1 LITQAY
7 LNTEIDLA
15 KRIFIYYTD
24 KLLDIYYVGNK
35 NIQPWYNDS
44 LTIDYLLNALMVCEI
59 VNGSVFIGAKQMP
72 ISYLY
77 GISARVREFLNYELR
92 QIVYADLDQQDRIST
107 QIPSEP
113 SNVIVV
119 KVPALGWAEW
129 SVLITVDDATVV
141 ALPFNI
147 SMADIYSLSI
157 TINGDDP
164 FGLAAPDTEGCHII
178 GSTLYWHNYYNLK
191 INDRLIFKYQKIV

>member
-1 LITQAY
+1 MITQAY

-24 KLLDIYYVGNK
+24 KLLDIYSVGNK
-35 NIQPWYNDS
+35 EIQPWYNDS
-44 LTIDYLLNALMVCEI
+44 LTIDYLLNALMVCEV
-59 VNGSVFIGAKQMP
+59 VNGSVFIGSNEMP
-72 ISYLY
+72 VSYLQ

-92 QIVYADLDQQDRIST
+92 QIVYAELDQDDHIST

-113 SNVIVV
+113 PTVIMVNT
-119 KVPALGWAEW
+119 PPLGWAEW
-129 SVLITVDDATVV
+129 SIVITQDDVTEV

-147 SMADIYSLSI
+147 SAADIYSLSI

-164 FGLAAPDTEGCHII
+164 FGLAAPDEEGCHII
-178 GSTLYWHNYYNLK
+178 GTTLYWHNYYNLK
-191 INDRLIFKYQKIV
+191 TDDVLVIKYQMIA

>member
-1 LITQAY
+1 MITQAY

-24 KLLDIYYVGNK
+24 KLLDVYSVGDK

-44 LTIDYLLNALMVCEI
+44 LTIDYLLNALMVCDVI
-59 VNGSVFIGAKQMP
+59 NGSVFIGSNEMP
-72 ISYLY
+72 ASYLS

-92 QIVYADLDQQDRIST
+92 QIVYAELDQNDHISIQT
-107 QIPSEP
+107 PSEP
-113 SNVIVV
+113 PAVIVV
-119 KVPALGWAEW
+119 NSPVLGWLEYPIE
-129 SVLITVDDATVV
+129 ITVDDIAEV
-141 ALPFNI
+141 ALPFDI
-147 SMADIYSLSI
+147 AIADIYSLSV

-164 FGLAAPDTEGCHII
+164 ISLAAPDEEGCHII

-191 INDRLIFKYQKIV
+191 IDDILVIKFQRII

>member
-1 LITQAY
+1 MITQAY

-24 KLLDIYYVGNK
+24 KLLDIYSVGNK

-44 LTIDYLLNALMVCEI
+44 LAIDYLINALMVCDVI
-59 VNGSVFIGAKQMP
+59 NGSVFIGANEMP
-72 ISYLY
+72 ASYLS

-92 QIVYADLDQQDRIST
+92 QIVYAELDQNDYISIQT
-107 QIPSEP
+107 PSEP
-113 SNVIVV
+113 PAVIVV
-119 KVPALGWAEW
+119 NSPALGWVEEQIE
-129 SVLITVDDATVV
+129 ITVDDITEV
-141 ALPFNI
+141 ALPFDI
-147 SMADIYSLSI
+147 AIADIYSLSV

-164 FGLAAPDTEGCHII
+164 ISLAAPDEEGCHII

-191 INDRLIFKYQKIV
+191 IDDILVIKFQRII